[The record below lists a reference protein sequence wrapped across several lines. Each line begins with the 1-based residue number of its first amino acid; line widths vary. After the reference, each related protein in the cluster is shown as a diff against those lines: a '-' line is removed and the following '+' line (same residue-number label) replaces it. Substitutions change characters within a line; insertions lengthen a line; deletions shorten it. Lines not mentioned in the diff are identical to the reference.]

1 VSVAQAYAGDISSE
15 SERASVLGFIGGAT
29 GLGYVVGPVFGG
41 ILSTISMVAPFYA
54 AIGLTVL
61 TLLLTQLVLA
71 ETTRPENSGEE
82 TDAATPAFSSSRVLL
97 IVAAFFS
104 ILGFSA
110 LQNIFPLFGVRVLFA
125 DPGGALTPSLGVGAM
140 LTFVG
145 LVIAVSQIF
154 VIRPLARTVPLPLL
168 VVGGNLLLMTGAT
181 VVYFTSAP
189 LLVLAAF
196 VPFGLGY
203 AVSLTGMQTMMSRGG
218 GASQQGASS
227 AFSSRRSASGT
238 SSVRRSRDLP
248 LSPWGCVLPFSW
260 PPVRSPL
267 PPWWDPRCDLPQHNR
282 RGTAMIS
289 LSSSLPTSRLSPNR
303 RNHMKCCNRIQPAP
317 GVAPEAISPPIRGGP
332 AGRRGRNRRRHR
344 WRALCPLRTARRR
357 VAVPGDA
364 REFVWMRRPRRDQRV
379 AARPDRPRPWLRG
392 GLDLVLAAARVG
404 PSGTVIGVDLSDAMI
419 ERARSNA
426 RTAGWENI
434 ELRRGAIEALP
445 VESASVDW
453 VISNCVINLSP
464 DKDLV
469 FREIYRVLRPG
480 GRVLVSDIV
489 AESLPFWVRRSGL
502 LTVACVAGAIPES
515 DYLAGMAA
523 AGLTDPEI
531 RGRMHYS
538 AGQMAEVVVESLPS
552 WTVALFGWLVR
563 PLLTWLATPVA
574 GKLWSVR
581 VAAYKDVAAYK
592 NEGGEART

>member
-1 VSVAQAYAGDISSE
+1 
-15 SERASVLGFIGGAT
+15 
-29 GLGYVVGPVFGG
+29 
-41 ILSTISMVAPFYA
+41 
-54 AIGLTVL
+54 
-61 TLLLTQLVLA
+61 
-71 ETTRPENSGEE
+71 
-82 TDAATPAFSSSRVLL
+82 
-97 IVAAFFS
+97 
-104 ILGFSA
+104 
-110 LQNIFPLFGVRVLFA
+110 
-125 DPGGALTPSLGVGAM
+125 
-140 LTFVG
+140 
-145 LVIAVSQIF
+145 
-154 VIRPLARTVPLPLL
+154 
-168 VVGGNLLLMTGAT
+168 
-181 VVYFTSAP
+181 
-189 LLVLAAF
+189 
-196 VPFGLGY
+196 
-203 AVSLTGMQTMMSRGG
+203 
-218 GASQQGASS
+218 
-227 AFSSRRSASGT
+227 
-238 SSVRRSRDLP
+238 
-248 LSPWGCVLPFSW
+248 
-260 PPVRSPL
+260 
-267 PPWWDPRCDLPQHNR
+267 
-282 RGTAMIS
+282 
-289 LSSSLPTSRLSPNR
+289 
-303 RNHMKCCNRIQPAP
+303 MKCCNRIQPAP
-317 GVAPEAISPPIRGGP
+317 GVAPEAISRRYEAALQGEEGGI
-332 AGRRGRNRRRHR
+332 
-344 WRALCPLRTARRR
+344 
-357 VAVPGDA
+357 
-364 REFVWMRRPRRDQRV
+364 V
-379 AARPDRPRPWLRG
+379 AATGGARFARYEPRAGVSPSPEMLESSFGCGDPVAFSGLRHGQTVLDLGSGG

-426 RTAGWENI
+426 RAAGWENI